1 MHIKTYSNVFFA
13 GEQRHTGA
21 VLKRCYY
28 FYIIIISAVRCKWRA
43 RRKGEKAT
51 MAAVGIGPV
60 IGPRGSTGGHVEPP
74 GVAAPGAQHGRLFFG
89 RRRRSVSHRA
99 GGVEGVEDGAV
110 SEYGGSI
117 CFFF

>member
-1 MHIKTYSNVFFA
+1 
-13 GEQRHTGA
+13 
-21 VLKRCYY
+21 
-28 FYIIIISAVRCKWRA
+28 
-43 RRKGEKAT
+43 

-117 CFFF
+117 CFFFFLISRLRS